1 MNKLLLTAA
10 LCFPVAARAKI
21 EYVLHITC
29 DGLRGD
35 ALKAAMDLPANA
47 AAYPGFRQ
55 LMAQGAATFQ
65 ARCDFDYSE
74 TIPNHTGV
82 VTGRPVSE
90 PAGFTPAAFTADP
103 ATDVITAAAHGLN
116 EGDNVL
122 LATTGTL
129 PGGGHTVSWN
139 STAWIEQG
147 TKVVDGYLKS
157 ILDAVTGSAV
167 YRGKVA
173 IIVTADHGGGTAT
186 GTGNSHADASAI
198 PNINIPLFLWGPGIP
213 GNIEAYALFK
223 NRTDPGTAG
232 RPNSAPGTAQ
242 PLRNTDTA
250 NIAMTFLGLPA
261 VTGSY
266 FRPELQD
273 ALTITQAGGGIVLT
287 WPLYLTGHILHSTP
301 SPADEWMPAKDVP
314 VETSGEFQVTIPL
327 QRARRFFGLK
337 APQ

>member
-55 LMAQGAATFQ
+55 LLAQGAATFQ

-173 IIVTADHGGGTAT
+173 IIVTADHGG
-186 GTGNSHADASAI
+186 
-198 PNINIPLFLWGPGIP
+198 
-213 GNIEAYALFK
+213 
-223 NRTDPGTAG
+223 
-232 RPNSAPGTAQ
+232 
-242 PLRNTDTA
+242 DTA

-314 VETSGEFQVTIPL
+314 VETSGEFQVTIPI